1 MNNLTR
7 TSRDAIKASHS
18 ADKLL
23 LLKMDNASVIMNKHT
38 FSPYDQDLNQLRQRV
53 LLMGQ
58 NVCQQT
64 RDAML
69 GFAEGNRDLI
79 EQVILRDKLVNRE
92 EIDLDE
98 MCVQIIVRHAPAAS
112 DLRMLTSTMQM
123 ITDLERVGDEAK
135 KIAKAARQMQGA
147 DPATVPEIKLFKI
160 AEHVVQMLEQALD
173 AYVRWDVTAAPA
185 IAREDKDVDSIIKAA
200 VVDLSESMQRSS
212 ATVVHGI
219 NMLQI
224 ARSIERVGDHATNIA
239 KYVVFMSR
247 GEDVRHRSIKH
258 IERAI
263 RPED

>member
-1 MNNLTR
+1 
-7 TSRDAIKASHS
+7 
-18 ADKLL
+18 
-23 LLKMDNASVIMNKHT
+23 MNKHT
-38 FSPYDQDLNQLRQRV
+38 FGPYDQDMNQLRQRV
-53 LLMGQ
+53 VLMGQ

-69 GFAEGNRDLI
+69 GLAEGNRDLI

-147 DPATVPEIKLFKI
+147 EPDTVPEVNLLKV
-160 AEHVVQMLEQALD
+160 AEHTVQMLEQALD

-185 IAREDKDVDSIIKAA
+185 IAREDKDVDAIIKAA
-200 VVDLSESMQRSS
+200 TADLIKIMQCSS
-212 ATVVHGI
+212 TTIVHGVD
-219 NMLQI
+219 MLQI

-263 RPED
+263 RTEE